1 MGRIAELRILFLIV
15 TARSPSTAQLTN
27 MSFQDDLFEP
37 EAIESAAH
45 FTELVRVAN
54 ERVISGEELV
64 DARRERIELRRALPR
79 DLGN

>member
-1 MGRIAELRILFLIV
+1 
-15 TARSPSTAQLTN
+15 

-54 ERVISGEELV
+54 ERVAVGEDLA
-64 DARRERIELRRALPR
+64 DQRRERASLRRALPR
-79 DLGN
+79 ELGN